1 MTNTDNDKFAR
12 ALAFKPL
19 VQRAGYAE
27 VSAEISPE
35 TLNGVGIAHGGF
47 LFSLSDYASA
57 LAANTPERLAISSG
71 ASIDYIEPVPAGA
84 SIVAVASVDAENAK
98 SGVYKVVITDSR
110 REKIFAVFRGRLI
123 YKKPL

>member
-1 MTNTDNDKFAR
+1 MTNTDGDKFAR

-27 VSAEISPE
+27 ASAEVSPE

-71 ASIDYIEPVPAGA
+71 ALIDYIEPVPAGA

-98 SGVYKVVITDSR
+98 SGFAFSKSARMSICLKAIFESESSR
-110 REKIFAVFRGRLI
+110 LKIG
-123 YKKPL
+123 

>member
-1 MTNTDNDKFAR
+1 MTNTDSDKFAR
-12 ALAFKPL
+12 TLAFKPL

-47 LFSLSDYASA
+47 LFSLCDYASA

-71 ASIDYIEPVPAGA
+71 ASIDYIDPVPAGT
-84 SIVAVASVDAENAK
+84 SVVAVASADAENGK
-98 SGVYKVVITDSR
+98 SGVYKVVITDSA

-123 YKKPL
+123 YKKSI